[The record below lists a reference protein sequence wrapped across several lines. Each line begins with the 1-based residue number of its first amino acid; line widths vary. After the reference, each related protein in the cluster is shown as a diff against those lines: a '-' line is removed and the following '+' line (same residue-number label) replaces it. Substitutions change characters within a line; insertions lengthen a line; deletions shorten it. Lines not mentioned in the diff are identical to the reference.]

1 MAPGCLVL
9 MPRLCAICYPIYW
22 TQLWGDAAWVWIY
35 LSLCAT
41 RASYLTSFWALSFPI
56 LAMDKKSIFLRVARN
71 KRWCSGTPHSIH
83 MIRNSGS
90 RTTVFLPGP
99 PQVLMWGWENTSS
112 FLSLLLCPGGSQT
125 VVSILKKIL
134 LVFKNQIKRYPSSG
148 ILSFFL
154 PPTEMQAFPWV
165 CLDVFISYSL
175 DHPSYTCKTYKPTFQ
190 TLLQELRH
198 LLKL

>member
-83 MIRNSGS
+83 MIRKSGS

-125 VVSILKKIL
+125 VVSILKKSC
-134 LVFKNQIKRYPSSG
+134 SSSK
-148 ILSFFL
+148 IRSKDTPLQEFFL
-154 PPTEMQAFPWV
+154 F
-165 CLDVFISYSL
+165 SYL
-175 DHPSYTCKTYKPTFQ
+175 PLRCKHSHGSALMF
-190 TLLQELRH
+190 LFLIL
-198 LLKL
+198 